1 MESDQRFWAFIS
13 YSHAD
18 AKWAQWLQ
26 RALESYRVPMRL
38 VGHDTGAG
46 PAPARFRPIFR
57 DREDLAANP
66 DLRDSVRR
74 ALAQSRF
81 LIVVCSP
88 EAAKSHWVE
97 DEIVQFKRLH
107 GESRILS
114 VIVRGEPNA
123 SQRPGCEAQ
132 ECFPPSLRFRLGESG
147 EIGAEPAE
155 PIAADLRPGAD
166 GRRGALLKLLA
177 GLVGT
182 GLDELIRRDAQRR
195 QVQLVAVTCGALAA
209 TLVMGALTTIAIDQ
223 RNEARA
229 QQAQAEGLIEFMLVD
244 LRKKLEPAGRLDAL
258 DAVGDRAMAYYAAQ
272 SGRNLDAD
280 SLGRRARVLHLMG
293 ELRDKRGDLPGAA
306 NLFRQASDS
315 TAALLARAPHDPQRV
330 YDHAQSVYWLGY
342 IAKRRGDLAQASIQ
356 LETYKRLADD
366 LLALAPGRDDWG
378 EEAAD
383 ADFDLG
389 VVLLEQNRADQ
400 AVAAFNAAET
410 IFAARAAKAPNDR
423 DRQYEL
429 SQTRAELGDTEFA
442 RGRIGAAMGHRL
454 AERSIL
460 EALLARTPGDQ
471 DVRFSEAVNRV
482 AVGRLWLASDRVAD
496 AVAEARRAATQI
508 GALIVAAPDVV
519 DFQNAAATSY
529 TLLGEALLRERDIA
543 GASAAASRAR
553 EMAERLARADPA
565 MADWR
570 GRLLG
575 GARVL
580 ELEVLLAQAATD
592 ADRRTALAPA
602 PDEARRLAKV
612 AAEQPYD
619 RILARTSAEADLLAG
634 DLASLRG
641 QAQEALRWWAE
652 SFQVLARAQADGTDK
667 LDGESKKLML
677 KVRSRLSSTPGA

>member
-123 SQRPGCEAQ
+123 SQRPGFASQ

-166 GRRGALLKLLA
+166 GRRGAL
-177 GLVGT
+177 
-182 GLDELIRRDAQRR
+182 
-195 QVQLVAVTCGALAA
+195 AA

-223 RNEARA
+223 RNEART